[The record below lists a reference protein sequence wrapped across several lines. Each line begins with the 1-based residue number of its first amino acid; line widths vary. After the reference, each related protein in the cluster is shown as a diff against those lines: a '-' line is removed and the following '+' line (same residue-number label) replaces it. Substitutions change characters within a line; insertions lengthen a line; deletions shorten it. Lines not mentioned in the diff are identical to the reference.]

1 MQRIAHCHG
10 QPRAEQYYGQSRRHQ
25 AQPVGAQRVEET
37 GADLQA
43 EGVYE
48 DDEPEALGIVQH
60 RRVDRQ
66 PEMPGQDTGEKDE
79 CHAQRDAEDA
89 YPAEGDPDRRN
100 ERNNHDGLQGRVFD
114 E

>member
-1 MQRIAHCHG
+1 MIQIAIKATHNLDDC
-10 QPRAEQYYGQSRRHQ
+10 
-25 AQPVGAQRVEET
+25 
-37 GADLQA
+37 
-43 EGVYE
+43 E
-48 DDEPEALGIVQH
+48 DFCLRLLGDEPEALGIVQH

-79 CHAQRDAEDA
+79 CHAQRDAEAA